1 MGFWPVSNEKPL
13 VSVVIPNLNGRD
25 ILAGCLRSLERQ
37 TFKDFEVIV
46 VDNGS
51 SDGSV
56 EMVRSV
62 FPWLGIIIENETN
75 VGFAKACNQ
84 GIEAGCG
91 ELIALLNNDTETHP
105 DWLAELVKS
114 AGENPDAGM
123 FATKT
128 LLFDKRDTIDT
139 TGHLIYRDG
148 LNRGRGRLEIDR
160 GQYDDKTDI
169 FFPSGA
175 AALYR
180 REMFDEIGLFDEH
193 HFAYGDDIDIGIR
206 GRLAGWT
213 CLFVPGAIVYH
224 MYSATT
230 GKYSPM
236 KLYLVERNRLWIV
249 LKYFPMK
256 YVLPNIIYTKIRYL
270 FHFRGMIR
278 GQGAAGRSVSE
289 HSFWDLVGSVYRAY
303 WDALKGFPRVWRE
316 RKRMMKL
323 KRVSDREIDRW
334 FRDYGISARE
344 IALRE

>member
-1 MGFWPVSNEKPL
+1 M
-13 VSVVIPNLNGRD
+13 
-25 ILAGCLRSLERQ
+25 
-37 TFKDFEVIV
+37 
-46 VDNGS
+46 
-51 SDGSV
+51 
-56 EMVRSV
+56 
-62 FPWLGIIIENETN
+62 
-75 VGFAKACNQ
+75 KA
-84 GIEAGCG
+84 
-91 ELIALLNNDTETHP
+91 
-105 DWLAELVKS
+105 

-160 GQYDDKTDI
+160 GQYDEKTDV

-180 REMFDEIGLFDEH
+180 RTMFDEIGLFDEH
-193 HFAYGDDIDIGIR
+193 HFAYGDDIDIGIL
-206 GRLAGWT
+206 GRLAGWK
-213 CLFVPGAIVYH
+213 CLFVPGAVVYH

-256 YVLPNIIYTKIRYL
+256 YVLPNLIYTKIRYL
-270 FHFRGMIR
+270 YHFRGMIR

-289 HSFWDLVGSVYRAY
+289 HSFWDLLGSVYRAY

-323 KRVSDREIDRW
+323 KKVSDREIDRW

>member
-1 MGFWPVSNEKPL
+1 MGCRPVSNEKPL

-25 ILAGCLRSLERQ
+25 ILSCCLRSLEHQ
-37 TFKDFEVIV
+37 TMKDFEVII

-51 SDGSV
+51 TDGSV
-56 EMVRSV
+56 DMVRSD
-62 FPWLGIIIENETN
+62 FPWLETVIENEKN
-75 VGFAKACNQ
+75 AGFAKACNQ
-84 GIEAGCG
+84 GIEAASGD
-91 ELIALLNNDTETHP
+91 LVALLNNDTETHP
-105 DWLAELVKS
+105 DWLAELVK
-114 AGENPDAGM
+114 AAEAYPDAGM
-123 FATKT
+123 FASKT
-128 LLFDKRDTIDT
+128 LLFDRRDTIDT

-160 GQYDDKTDI
+160 GQYDDKTDV

-180 REMFDEIGLFDEH
+180 RKMFDEIGLFDEH

-206 GRLAGWT
+206 GRLAGWK
-213 CLFVPGAIVYH
+213 CVFVPGAIVYH

-249 LKYFPMK
+249 LKYLPMK
-256 YVLPNIIYTKIRYL
+256 YVLLNFFYTKIRY
-270 FHFRGMIR
+270 FYHFYGVVRGR
-278 GQGAAGRSVSE
+278 GAAGRSVSE
-289 HSFWDLVGSVYRAY
+289 HSFCELTATVIRAY
-303 WDALKGFPRVWRE
+303 WDAAKAFPRVWRE

-334 FRDYGISARE
+334 FLDYAISAKE